1 MPWSASVRDQEIA
14 HLLTNTNSLRPQ
26 VKKLGKRIRKKTI
39 VLANKPSRLHP
50 TTKNPPSMDLV
61 FNRTRKIPTRSW
73 GQECSL
79 CSSRHGVP
87 IECSARGCKAAYH
100 TTCAIRAKLK
110 MQAIFGK
117 NYKGGIKLR
126 SYCKIHSPT
135 VNIENGVS
143 SQSDKIDANGVKEID
158 MTNLADDRLQE
169 GSEELDYF
177 WKYVDLNEVHK
188 NISDAYTR
196 SRMLKIDRSQN
207 DKNNPVSS
215 PKKDNKKCITKPEC
229 SSKKTNLQPK
239 KTKLDDEIQPV
250 ESEEQPQEI
259 DTLALDLIYR
269 YWMLLRTAN
278 NGQSLIK
285 FSPSALKEREFEQR
299 KSILKL
305 RIELERVRN
314 LSYMIGKRE
323 KLKSSWLKTHQNI
336 IKRTFCVINDL
347 NPTIDHQATN
357 ESTSNDNTSNSQASF
372 LHHGLISMNGK
383 KSAHSIHHL
392 QPTNGMFDESD
403 QLLNDLITCDQ
414 IYDSPDSVTNNN
426 HTNLSYQERST
437 LERRRTLSLVRRINR
452 QLKSVSVEPSQNPY
466 AKSYLIPKRSDSPVN
481 VQPPPAARLLKYR

>member
-1 MPWSASVRDQEIA
+1 
-14 HLLTNTNSLRPQ
+14 
-26 VKKLGKRIRKKTI
+26 
-39 VLANKPSRLHP
+39 
-50 TTKNPPSMDLV
+50 MDLV
-61 FNRTRKIPTRSW
+61 FNRTRKIPNKNW

-87 IECSARGCKAAYH
+87 IECSARGCKIAYH
-100 TTCAIRAKLK
+100 TTCAIRGKLK

-126 SYCKIHSPT
+126 SYCKQHSPSVS
-135 VNIENGVS
+135 VNNGIL
-143 SQSDKIDANGVKEID
+143 SQSDKIDASGVKEID

-177 WKYVDLNEVHK
+177 WKYVDINEVHK
-188 NISDAYTR
+188 NISDIYTR
-196 SRMLKIDRSQN
+196 SRRLKLDAA
-207 DKNNPVSS
+207 
-215 PKKDNKKCITKPEC
+215 KDDIKEHEST
-229 SSKKTNLQPK
+229 PK
-239 KTKLDDEIQPV
+239 KTKKHNLKI
-250 ESEEQPQEI
+250 ESPNRKINSPKKNQLKNVVNEDPFRSEDVSQEV
-259 DTLALDLIYR
+259 DPLMLDLIYR

-323 KLKSSWLKTHQNI
+323 KLKAGWLKTHQNI

-347 NPTIDHQATN
+347 NPALDIRSNIDSLN
-357 ESTSNDNTSNSQASF
+357 NDNSAVNNNHVSSQNQSSTIPA
-372 LHHGLISMNGK
+372 NGK
-383 KSAHSIHHL
+383 RSFQHL
-392 QPTNGMFDESD
+392 QPTNGMFDESE
-403 QLLNDLITCDQ
+403 QLINDLITCDQ
-414 IYDSPDSVTNNN
+414 IYELPSSSTNSNFS
-426 HTNLSYQERST
+426 NLSYQERST

-452 QLKSVSVEPSQNPY
+452 QLKSVSVEPSLNPY
-466 AKSYLIPKRSDSPVN
+466 AKSYIIPKRSDSPVGL
-481 VQPPPAARLLKYR
+481 QQSPATKMLKYR